1 MKIDIERF
9 RQYLEDT
16 NKSRNTVEMYM
27 FSIRQFVRLHG
38 EFTKANATAYKGWL
52 IGRYKPKTVNT
63 RLMALNVYAEKVLK
77 RLSLKVGYVREQ
89 QKPFLENVISDAD
102 YEYFKASLLK
112 SGNARDR
119 FYYFVIRFLA
129 ATGARISEFI
139 QFKAEHVRAG
149 HVDIYGKGGKV
160 RRVYFPKSL
169 REDALA
175 WLGETGRASGFLWT
189 GRSGERLT
197 QRGIAQQ
204 LGLRAAVQDPGGG
217 RLPALVPAPLREEL
231 PGEVQRHHAAGGP
244 DGARVDRDDA
254 HLPEADGRG
263 AARGRGQGHHLVKE
277 EGR

>member
-1 MKIDIERF
+1 MKIDIEKF
-9 RQYLEDT
+9 RQYMEDT

-27 FSIRQFVRLHG
+27 FSIRQFIRLYG

-52 IGRYKPKTVNT
+52 IGRYKTKTVNT

-77 RLSLKVGYVREQ
+77 RISLKVGYVREQ

-169 REDALA
+169 RDDALA
-175 WLGETGRASGFLWT
+175 WLGETGRESGFLWT

-197 QRGIAQQ
+197 PRGIARQ
-204 LGLRAAVQDPGGG
+204 LKEYARRFKIPEAVVYPHSFRHRFAKNFLERFNDITLLADLMGHESIETTRIYLRRTAEEQ
-217 RLPALVPAPLREEL
+217 RE
-231 PGEVQRHHAAGGP
+231 V
-244 DGARVDRDDA
+244 VDR
-254 HLPEADGRG
+254 
-263 AARGRGQGHHLVKE
+263 VITW
-277 EGR
+277 

>member
-9 RQYLEDT
+9 RKYLEDT
-16 NKSRNTVEMYM
+16 NKSRNTVAMYM
-27 FSIRQFVRLHG
+27 FSIRQFVRMHG
-38 EFTKANATAYKGWL
+38 ELTKANATAYKGWL

-204 LGLRAAVQDPGGG
+204 LKDYARRFKIPEAVVYPHSFRHRFAKNFLERFNDITLLADLMGHESIETTRIYLRRTAEEQ
-217 RLPALVPAPLREEL
+217 RE
-231 PGEVQRHHAAGGP
+231 V
-244 DGARVDRDDA
+244 VDR
-254 HLPEADGRG
+254 
-263 AARGRGQGHHLVKE
+263 VITW
-277 EGR
+277 

>member
-197 QRGIAQQ
+197 QRGIAKQ
-204 LGLRAAVQDPGGG
+204 LKDYARRFKIPEVVVYPHSFRHRFAKNFLERFNDITLLADLMGHESIETTRIYLRRTAEEQ
-217 RLPALVPAPLREEL
+217 RE
-231 PGEVQRHHAAGGP
+231 V
-244 DGARVDRDDA
+244 VDR
-254 HLPEADGRG
+254 
-263 AARGRGQGHHLVKE
+263 VITW
-277 EGR
+277 

>member
-27 FSIRQFVRLHG
+27 FSIRQFIRLHG
-38 EFTKANATAYKGWL
+38 ELTKANATAYKGWL

-169 REDALA
+169 RDDALA

-204 LGLRAAVQDPGGG
+204 LKDYARRFKIPEAVVYPHSFRHRFAKNFLERFNDITLLADLMGHESIETTRIYLRRTAEEQ
-217 RLPALVPAPLREEL
+217 RE
-231 PGEVQRHHAAGGP
+231 V
-244 DGARVDRDDA
+244 VDR
-254 HLPEADGRG
+254 
-263 AARGRGQGHHLVKE
+263 VITW
-277 EGR
+277 

>member
-169 REDALA
+169 RDDALA

-204 LGLRAAVQDPGGG
+204 LKDYARRFKIPEAVVYPHSFRHRFAKNFLERFNDITLLADLMGHESIETTRIYLRRTAEEQ
-217 RLPALVPAPLREEL
+217 RE
-231 PGEVQRHHAAGGP
+231 V
-244 DGARVDRDDA
+244 VDR
-254 HLPEADGRG
+254 
-263 AARGRGQGHHLVKE
+263 VITW
-277 EGR
+277 

>member
-38 EFTKANATAYKGWL
+38 ELTKANATAYKGWL

-204 LGLRAAVQDPGGG
+204 LKDYARRFKIPDAVVYPHSFRHRFAKNFLERFNDITLLADLMGHESIETTRIYLRRTAEEQ
-217 RLPALVPAPLREEL
+217 RE
-231 PGEVQRHHAAGGP
+231 V
-244 DGARVDRDDA
+244 VDR
-254 HLPEADGRG
+254 
-263 AARGRGQGHHLVKE
+263 VITW
-277 EGR
+277 

>member
-9 RQYLEDT
+9 RQYLEGT

-27 FSIRQFVRLHG
+27 FSIRQFVRMHG
-38 EFTKANATAYKGWL
+38 ELTKANATAYKGWL

-63 RLMALNVYAEKVLK
+63 RLMVLNVYAEKVLK

-204 LGLRAAVQDPGGG
+204 LKDYARRFKIPEAVVYPHSFRHRFAKNFLERFNDITLLADLMGHASIETTRIYLRRTAEEQ
-217 RLPALVPAPLREEL
+217 RE
-231 PGEVQRHHAAGGP
+231 V
-244 DGARVDRDDA
+244 VDR
-254 HLPEADGRG
+254 
-263 AARGRGQGHHLVKE
+263 VITW
-277 EGR
+277 

>member
-16 NKSRNTVEMYM
+16 NKSRNTVAMYM
-27 FSIRQFVRLHG
+27 FSIRQFIRLHG
-38 EFTKANATAYKGWL
+38 ELTKANATAYKGWL
-52 IGRYKPKTVNT
+52 IGRYKPKTVNM

-204 LGLRAAVQDPGGG
+204 LKDYARRFKIPEAVVYPHSFRHRFAKNFLERFNDITLLADLMGHESIETTRIYLRRTAEEQ
-217 RLPALVPAPLREEL
+217 RE
-231 PGEVQRHHAAGGP
+231 V
-244 DGARVDRDDA
+244 VDR
-254 HLPEADGRG
+254 
-263 AARGRGQGHHLVKE
+263 VITW
-277 EGR
+277 

>member
-77 RLSLKVGYVREQ
+77 RLSLNVGYVREQ

-204 LGLRAAVQDPGGG
+204 LKDYARRFKIPEAVVYPHSFRHRFAKNFLERFNDITLLADLMGHESIETTRIYLRRTAEEQ
-217 RLPALVPAPLREEL
+217 RE
-231 PGEVQRHHAAGGP
+231 V
-244 DGARVDRDDA
+244 VDR
-254 HLPEADGRG
+254 GITW
-263 AARGRGQGHHLVKE
+263 
-277 EGR
+277 

>member
-204 LGLRAAVQDPGGG
+204 LKDYARRFKIPEAVVYPHSFRHRFAKNFLERFNDITLLADLMGHESIETTRIYLRRTAEEQ
-217 RLPALVPAPLREEL
+217 RE
-231 PGEVQRHHAAGGP
+231 V
-244 DGARVDRDDA
+244 VDR
-254 HLPEADGRG
+254 
-263 AARGRGQGHHLVKE
+263 VITW
-277 EGR
+277 

>member
-77 RLSLKVGYVREQ
+77 RLSLNVGYVREQ

-204 LGLRAAVQDPGGG
+204 LKDYARRFKIPEVVVYPHSFRHRFAKNFLERFNDITLLADLMGHESIETTRIYLRRTAEEQ
-217 RLPALVPAPLREEL
+217 RE
-231 PGEVQRHHAAGGP
+231 V
-244 DGARVDRDDA
+244 VDR
-254 HLPEADGRG
+254 
-263 AARGRGQGHHLVKE
+263 VITW
-277 EGR
+277 

>member
-38 EFTKANATAYKGWL
+38 ELTKANATAYKGWL

-204 LGLRAAVQDPGGG
+204 LKDYARRFKIPEAVVYPHSFRHRFAKNFLERFNDITLLADLMGHESIETTRIYLRRTAEEQ
-217 RLPALVPAPLREEL
+217 RE
-231 PGEVQRHHAAGGP
+231 V
-244 DGARVDRDDA
+244 VDR
-254 HLPEADGRG
+254 
-263 AARGRGQGHHLVKE
+263 VITW
-277 EGR
+277 

>member
-16 NKSRNTVEMYM
+16 NKSRNTVAMYM

-52 IGRYKPKTVNT
+52 IGRYKPKTVNM

-204 LGLRAAVQDPGGG
+204 LKDYARRFKIPEAVVYPHSFRHRFAKNFLERFNDITLLADLMGHESIETTRIYLRRTAEEQ
-217 RLPALVPAPLREEL
+217 RE
-231 PGEVQRHHAAGGP
+231 V
-244 DGARVDRDDA
+244 VDR
-254 HLPEADGRG
+254 
-263 AARGRGQGHHLVKE
+263 VITW
-277 EGR
+277 

>member
-204 LGLRAAVQDPGGG
+204 LKDYARRFKIPEAVVYPHSFRHRFAKNFLERFNDITLLADLMGHESIETTRIYLRRTAEEQ
-217 RLPALVPAPLREEL
+217 RE
-231 PGEVQRHHAAGGP
+231 V
-244 DGARVDRDDA
+244 VDR
-254 HLPEADGRG
+254 GITW
-263 AARGRGQGHHLVKE
+263 
-277 EGR
+277 

>member
-1 MKIDIERF
+1 MKIDVERF

-27 FSIRQFVRLHG
+27 FSIRQFIRLYG

-52 IGRYKPKTVNT
+52 IGRYKTKTVNT

-169 REDALA
+169 RDDALA
-175 WLGETGRASGFLWT
+175 WLGETGRESGFLWT

-197 QRGIAQQ
+197 PRGIARQ
-204 LGLRAAVQDPGGG
+204 LKEYARRFKIPEAVVYPHSFRHRFAKNFLERFNDITLLADLMGHESIETTRIYLRRTAEEQ
-217 RLPALVPAPLREEL
+217 RE
-231 PGEVQRHHAAGGP
+231 V
-244 DGARVDRDDA
+244 VDR
-254 HLPEADGRG
+254 
-263 AARGRGQGHHLVKE
+263 VITW
-277 EGR
+277 